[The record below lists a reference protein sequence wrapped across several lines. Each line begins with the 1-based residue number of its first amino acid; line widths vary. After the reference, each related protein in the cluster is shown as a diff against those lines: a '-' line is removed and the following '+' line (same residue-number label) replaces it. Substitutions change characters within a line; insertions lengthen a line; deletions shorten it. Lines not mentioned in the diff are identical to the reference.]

1 MCGLLLQVSGVLLF
15 MFGMFGFV
23 FGLVEVFIS
32 LLVCSSDSDD
42 MDFSV
47 KYLENLT
54 EVPRFDMLIMCLSST
69 DTSGMFL

>member
-15 MFGMFGFV
+15 MFSMFGFV

-42 MDFSV
+42 MVLAV

-54 EVPRFDMLIMCLSST
+54 KVPRFDMLIMCLSST